1 MTVER
6 KTPLAIFLCSLA
18 SLAYE
23 VALTRIF
30 SISLWYHF
38 AFMIISIA
46 MLGFAAS
53 GAALALVP
61 RLKSVARIS
70 GYSLMLGISLPLSY
84 LLVNQIPFDPARLA
98 WDRVQIL
105 YIGGYYLILAV
116 PFFCTGLV
124 IATAFTIQSSR
135 SGLLYGADLL
145 GAGLGSLGVLLLLG
159 VMAPERGVF
168 ILALPPLA
176 AAWLSGSTRL
186 RVATLLCACLTLL
199 LFVRP
204 PEIAEL
210 RISPYKG
217 LSSALR
223 FPGATPLRSYYSPF
237 ARVDTFTSPAVRFA
251 PGLSLGYLEALP
263 QQTGLSVDGG
273 EISAITDARSGK
285 ELRFLEQLP
294 SALPYVIG
302 TRQRVLI
309 LDPRGGLQVLVASR
323 LGAGEIVKVETNPEL
338 VRVIR
343 GDWREFAGPIYDQ
356 LTFTGL
362 GRSWL
367 KGRQERFDI
376 IDVSLM
382 GTEASASFGIAED
395 YRFTVEAFRE
405 YLGSLSGNGLLS
417 VNLYIIPPPRIEL
430 RILATMIAAMEE
442 EGINEPSRHVAAIR
456 SWGTLCLLVKKAPL
470 TAADIEAIRSFA
482 AERWFDLVYY
492 PGICEAEAN
501 QYVKLPTDVY
511 FRAFAAL
518 LARERRDRF
527 MADYIFDIA
536 PVRDDRPFFHYFLKL
551 GRSGDVYRAMGEKW
565 QFFLEEGYIV
575 PAVLAQVALL
585 SLVLLLLPLSAIKSI
600 PGEAVRGRGLLPYF
614 ALLGCGFM
622 FVETALVQKIILTLE
637 NPAYA
642 LATVLASLLV
652 SSGGGSLMSHRFA
665 RLRNPATA
673 AMIALLVV
681 IYTLFLPAVSV
692 SLAPL
697 AQPLKIGLVFLL
709 FIPLGL
715 LLGIPFPT
723 GLRILGNANPL
734 LIPWA
739 WVINGCFSV
748 LAPILAIMLATA
760 TGFTTVL
767 VLGAAAYFLA
777 FINLKSVKVKS
788 ER

>member
-1 MTVER
+1 MTSER

-53 GAALALVP
+53 GAALALFP
-61 RLKSVARIS
+61 RLKNVARIS
-70 GYSLMLGISLPLSY
+70 SYSLMLGIALPLSY

-98 WDRVQIL
+98 WDKVQIL
-105 YIGGYYLILAV
+105 YIGSYYLILAV

-124 IATAFTIQSSR
+124 IATAFTAQSSR

-176 AAWLSGSTRL
+176 AAWLSGGARL
-186 RVATLLCACLTLL
+186 RVAALLCAGLTLL
-199 LFVRP
+199 LFFRP

-217 LSSALR
+217 LPSALR
-223 FPGATPLRSYYSPF
+223 FPGATPLRSYYSSF

-251 PGLSLGYLEALP
+251 PGISLGYLEALP
-263 QQTGLSVDGG
+263 LQTGLAVDGG

-302 TRQRVLI
+302 NRKRVLI

-323 LGAGEIVKVETNPEL
+323 FGAGEIVKVETNPEL

-343 GDWREFAGPIYDQ
+343 GDWREFAGAIYDE

-382 GTEASASFGIAED
+382 GTEASAAFGIAED

-417 VNLYIIPPPRIEL
+417 VNLYIIPPPRTEL

-442 EGINEPSRHVAAIR
+442 EGIYDPSRHVAAIR

-470 TAADIEAIRSFA
+470 TAADIEAIRSFSV
-482 AERWFDLVYY
+482 ERWFDLVYY
-492 PGICEAEAN
+492 PGISEAEAN
-501 QYVKLPTDVY
+501 QYVKMPTDDY

-518 LARERRDRF
+518 LSRERRGRF

-551 GRSGDVYRAMGEKW
+551 GRSGDVYRVMGEKW

-575 PAVLAQVALL
+575 PAVLIQVAIL
-585 SLVLLLLPLSAIKSI
+585 SLVLLLLPLAAMKSA
-600 PGEAVRGRGLLPYF
+600 PREAVHGRGLLPYF

-622 FVETALVQKIILTLE
+622 FVETALIQKIILTLE

-665 RLRNPATA
+665 RLRSPAIA
-673 AMIALLVV
+673 ALIALLVV
-681 IYTLFLPAVSV
+681 IYTLFLPAISV
-692 SLAPL
+692 ALATL

-767 VLGAAAYFLA
+767 LLGAAAYFLA
-777 FINLKSVKVKS
+777 FINLKSVKS